1 MKKKPN
7 SQNGESGV
15 LFPLPA
21 NNIEVLNNPRAE
33 FVGTDNPRHLRVIAA
48 LRVRAQPRESLD
60 RVAGASNSP
69 DLVAELRR
77 RHLDVPCTRV
87 VAYDR
92 DGREVLR
99 GVYHLSARDR
109 RKLTRWAARLPKSGA
124 V

>member
-1 MKKKPN
+1 VKKKPN
-7 SQNGESGV
+7 SHNGESGG
-15 LFPLPA
+15 LFPLTG
-21 NNIEVLNNPRAE
+21 NHTEVLISQRAE
-33 FVGTDNPRHLRVIAA
+33 FSGTDNPRHLRVIAA

-69 DLVAELRR
+69 DLIAELRR

-109 RKLTRWAARLPKSGA
+109 RKLKCWAARITKRVQS
-124 V
+124 